1 MNKVVAA
8 AVVLFAVL
16 AWPIPASAAMIQF
29 KFDGWAGPE
38 LRVFVSR
45 SPGLAADRPVV
56 FVMHGMR
63 RNADDY
69 RDQWHELAL
78 EHDFLLVVPE
88 FSDEDFPG
96 SDGYALGKRFDRN
109 GKQRPPS
116 QWSYAAIEPL
126 FDDIRKRFS
135 METDRYA
142 IYGHSAGAQF
152 VHRFLFYVPAARV
165 SRAVAANAG
174 WYMMPDF
181 AVDYPYGLRHSG
193 VGRDSVVR
201 VMAMPLTVLLGESDT
216 DTQDPGLRRAP
227 EAILQGEHRF
237 ARGQA
242 WFEAARSWSERE
254 GIVFGWRLETVPGVG
269 HSNTLMAPSAARVL
283 LNKS

>member
-1 MNKVVAA
+1 MRR
-8 AVVLFAVL
+8 VL
-16 AWPIPASAAMIQF
+16 AIVLLILAFSGVSPVNAAMIQF
-29 KFDGWAGPE
+29 KFDGWAGPA

-45 SPGLAADRPVV
+45 SPGMASDRPVV

-69 RDQWHELAL
+69 RAQWHELAL

-88 FSDEDFPG
+88 FNDEDFPG

-109 GKQRPPS
+109 GDERPRS

-135 METDRYA
+135 MEADRYA

-165 SRAVAANAG
+165 SRAVVANAG
-174 WYMMPDF
+174 WYLMPDF
-181 AVDYPYGLRHSG
+181 ALDYPYGLRHSG
-193 VGRDSVVR
+193 VSREHVER

-227 EAILQGEHRF
+227 EAMRQGTNRF
-237 ARGQA
+237 ARGHA
-242 WFEAARSWSERE
+242 WFEAARAWSERE
-254 GIVFGWRLETVPGVG
+254 GVLFGWRLETVPGVG
-269 HSNTLMAPSAARVL
+269 HSNTLMAPAAARVL
-283 LNKS
+283 LKKP